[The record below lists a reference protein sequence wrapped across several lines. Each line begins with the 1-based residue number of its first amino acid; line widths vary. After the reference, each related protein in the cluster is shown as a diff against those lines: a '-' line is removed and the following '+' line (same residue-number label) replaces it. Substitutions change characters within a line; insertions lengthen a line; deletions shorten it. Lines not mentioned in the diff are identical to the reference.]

1 MCLERSIA
9 DITIRDMKNVI
20 PPVDRRQR
28 KIVKPKFPRKI
39 TSSCIINLNKFWNEL
54 EDFYIN
60 RTSSK
65 VITFS
70 NEDST
75 NEEMEN
81 SINENI
87 EKSQHLSSVGRFVLQ
102 VPSSS
107 DNPQTSS

>member
-9 DITIRDMKNVI
+9 DITIKDKKNVI

-87 EKSQHLSSVGRFVLQ
+87 EKSQRLSSLERFVY
-102 VPSSS
+102 PSPYH
-107 DNPQTSS
+107 NPQTGS